1 MTGADYGQCAEI
13 LDDIEEA
20 LDAQENLQ
28 GLFQTQMVAEGV
40 RKRNGWQSILNGGV
54 GGCDNRA
61 T

>member
-28 GLFQTQMVAEGV
+28 GLFQTKMVAEGV
-40 RKRNGWQSILNGGV
+40 PKRNGWQSILNGG
-54 GGCDNRA
+54 
-61 T
+61 